1 VCNLRLPYPLGALF
15 WVRLCLGPVSQLE
28 EGNVETSPEFQ
39 WDDFEQ
45 RISEA
50 LAGNSQDIRPPDWVW
65 QCIVHGLTDPDKMGG
80 HVKYG
85 EDEFSIPPELLEL
98 VT

>member
-1 VCNLRLPYPLGALF
+1 MG
-15 WVRLCLGPVSQLE
+15 
-28 EGNVETSPEFQ
+28 TSPEFE

-50 LAGNSQDIRPPDWVW
+50 LATSSQGVRSPDWVW
-65 QCIVHGLTDPDKMGG
+65 QRIVHETTNLDRMGD
-80 HVKYG
+80 HIKPG
-85 EDEFSIPPELLEL
+85 EDGFLASSELIEL